1 MGHKPFLVVAD
12 YLTRRGIAVLRYDDR
27 GTAASQG
34 NHSKATTADFSDDAE
49 AALDYLKTRKE
60 VIPAMTYWIKA
71 TVK

>member
-1 MGHKPFLVVAD
+1 MDFGLLNSNEIFITFARFIK
-12 YLTRRGIAVLRYDDR
+12 Y
-27 GTAASQG
+27 TAASQG